1 MQGQRRQRNGQ
12 RVVVFSIHRVFL
24 VLKTVLNKET
34 V

>member
-1 MQGQRRQRNGQ
+1 MQGRGWQCNGQ

-24 VLKTVLNKET
+24 VLKMVLNKET

>member
-12 RVVVFSIHRVFL
+12 RVVVFPIHRVFL
-24 VLKTVLNKET
+24 ALKTVLDIKT

>member
-12 RVVVFSIHRVFL
+12 RVVMVSIHRVFL
-24 VLKTVLNKET
+24 VLKTVLDRET

>member
-12 RVVVFSIHRVFL
+12 RVVFSIHRVFL
-24 VLKTVLNKET
+24 RLKMVLNKES

>member
-12 RVVVFSIHRVFL
+12 RVVMVSIHRVFL
-24 VLKTVLNKET
+24 GLKMVLNKES